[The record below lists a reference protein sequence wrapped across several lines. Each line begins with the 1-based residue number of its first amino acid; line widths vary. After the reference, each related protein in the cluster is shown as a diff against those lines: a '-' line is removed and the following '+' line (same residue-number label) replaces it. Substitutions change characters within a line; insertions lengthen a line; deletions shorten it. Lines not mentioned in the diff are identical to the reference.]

1 MGPPSRPGSRDGLG
15 AKQVSLTR
23 SECFSGVGGEGP
35 FCHAVPVS
43 SGRQWLASD
52 PALPRAAD
60 SIKQEPGIKNKRLQR
75 KRSPA
80 RPAELVSRLK
90 VSRPAE
96 C

>member
-43 SGRQWLASD
+43 SGRHWLD
-52 PALPRAAD
+52 CDLELPGAGD
-60 SIKQEPGIKNKRLQR
+60 SLNPLPVFKNKRLQR

-80 RPAELVSRLK
+80 LPSEMVSRLK